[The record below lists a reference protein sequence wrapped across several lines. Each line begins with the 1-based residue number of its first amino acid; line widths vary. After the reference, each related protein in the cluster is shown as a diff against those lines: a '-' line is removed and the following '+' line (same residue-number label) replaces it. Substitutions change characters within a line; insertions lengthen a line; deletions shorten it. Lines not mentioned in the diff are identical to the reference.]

1 MPEPN
6 TEDMLKPPVRGQRAV
21 DSEGSRFGKRRSK
34 MEEDPVE
41 VAPGPYK
48 EAMGAPEEISE
59 GAPPAPPLNRSTNT
73 KASNKIAKNAQA
85 AQAAAR

>member
-1 MPEPN
+1 
-6 TEDMLKPPVRGQRAV
+6 
-21 DSEGSRFGKRRSK
+21 

-59 GAPPAPPLNRSTNT
+59 GAPPAPPLNKSTNT